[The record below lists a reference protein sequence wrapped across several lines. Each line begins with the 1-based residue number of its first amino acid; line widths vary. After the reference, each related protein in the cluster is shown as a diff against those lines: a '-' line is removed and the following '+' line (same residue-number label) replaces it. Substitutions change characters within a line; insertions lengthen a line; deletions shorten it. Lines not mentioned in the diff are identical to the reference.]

1 MISASPSVEAAAT
14 AGGAVP
20 ASEGVQALLDASAML
35 LASVSV
41 DAVVARIVEL
51 SRQIIKADAY
61 AIWRTYDA
69 HCWRVLA
76 ASGLSQGY
84 RRELLAKD
92 PIIPQFQA
100 IPDVTRDDVVAQY
113 EQIYKEEGIRSL
125 LVVPLQ
131 LADPLPDGPNAG
143 TITFYW
149 REQREPSHLDIFYAS
164 ALANLS
170 SAALRIS
177 ELHEQNQREKAR
189 LAFLA
194 EASELL
200 ASSLDYEVTL
210 ERVARIAVPRVAD
223 WCTVQVVEN
232 GALTR
237 VAVAHTDPA
246 MVELA
251 HEYLARY
258 PEKPREDRGLGR
270 VLRTGEPEFLPAIT
284 KEILSAGIPDPEQRA
299 MLQRLG
305 LTASIVV
312 PLKSRGKMLGAI
324 RLLASGDRRFRED
337 DVRLGEDLAR
347 RAAVAIENAQL
358 HRAVLE
364 QENRFRLAHAAA
376 RMGAWSWDIV
386 NGRMTWS
393 DEFRELHG
401 LSHNAASTEGA
412 GPGLIHPDDRDRVLR
427 EMQEAFEQGGE
438 FVSVEHRAVRVDG
451 SVFWIHSRGRIERD
465 ADGRASGVV
474 GIAMDITERRQ
485 SEEALRKTEKLAA
498 AGRLAATVAHE
509 INNPLESIVNLI
521 YLSRNAEEL
530 PESVAAYLKT
540 VDEEL
545 MRIAQIV
552 RQTLGFYRES
562 VGPRKSDVGKIVG
575 ETVDVYRSRIA
586 SRDMKCE
593 MELEKGLFAYVV
605 PGELKQVVANLVSNA
620 VDATDSGGR
629 LRVTVRR
636 AGDKAEIAV
645 ADTGCGIDIEHLPHV
660 FEPFFTTK
668 SDVGT
673 GLGLW
678 VTKGI
683 VEKQGGTILIGSST
697 DENDH
702 GTTITIALPLS

>member
-92 PIIPQFQA
+92 PIVPRFQA

-364 QENRFRLAHAAA
+364 QEKRFRLAHAAA

-521 YLSRNAEEL
+521 YLSRNAEGL
-530 PESVAAYLKT
+530 PENVAAYLKT

-575 ETVDVYRSRIA
+575 ETVEVYRSRIA

>member
-364 QENRFRLAHAAA
+364 QEKRFRLAHAAA

>member
-92 PIIPQFQA
+92 PIVPQFQA

-270 VLRTGEPEFLPAIT
+270 VLRTGEPEFVPAIT
-284 KEILSAGIPDPEQRA
+284 EEILSAGIPDPEQRA
-299 MLQRLG
+299 ILQRLG

>member
-1 MISASPSVEAAAT
+1 
-14 AGGAVP
+14 
-20 ASEGVQALLDASAML
+20 
-35 LASVSV
+35 
-41 DAVVARIVEL
+41 
-51 SRQIIKADAY
+51 
-61 AIWRTYDA
+61 
-69 HCWRVLA
+69 
-76 ASGLSQGY
+76 
-84 RRELLAKD
+84 
-92 PIIPQFQA
+92 
-100 IPDVTRDDVVAQY
+100 
-113 EQIYKEEGIRSL
+113 
-125 LVVPLQ
+125 
-131 LADPLPDGPNAG
+131 
-143 TITFYW
+143 
-149 REQREPSHLDIFYAS
+149 
-164 ALANLS
+164 
-170 SAALRIS
+170 
-177 ELHEQNQREKAR
+177 
-189 LAFLA
+189 
-194 EASELL
+194 
-200 ASSLDYEVTL
+200 
-210 ERVARIAVPRVAD
+210 
-223 WCTVQVVEN
+223 
-232 GALTR
+232 
-237 VAVAHTDPA
+237 
-246 MVELA
+246 
-251 HEYLARY
+251 
-258 PEKPREDRGLGR
+258 
-270 VLRTGEPEFLPAIT
+270 
-284 KEILSAGIPDPEQRA
+284 

-347 RAAVAIENAQL
+347 RAAAAIENAQL

-376 RMGAWSWDIV
+376 RMGAWSWDIL

-427 EMQEAFEQGGE
+427 EMREAFEQGGE
-438 FVSVEHRAVRVDG
+438 FVTVEHRALRVDG
-451 SVFWIHSRGRIERD
+451 TVFWVHSRGRIERD
-465 ADGRASGVV
+465 ASGRATGVV

-521 YLSRNAEEL
+521 YLSRNAEQL
-530 PESVAAYLKT
+530 PESVAGYLKT

-562 VGPRKSDVGKIVG
+562 VGPRKSDIGMIVG

-620 VDATDSGGR
+620 VDATDPGGR

-636 AGDKAEIAV
+636 EGDKAEIAV

-683 VEKQGGTILIGSST
+683 VEKQGGTILVASST
-697 DENDH
+697 GENDH

>member
-76 ASGLSQGY
+76 ASGLSPEY
-84 RRELLAKD
+84 RRELVAKE

-100 IPDVTRDDVVAQY
+100 IPDVTRDDVVGQY

-131 LADPLPDGPNAG
+131 LADPLPNGPNGG

-210 ERVARIAVPRVAD
+210 ERVARLAVPRVAD

-232 GALTR
+232 DALTR

-246 MVELA
+246 MVKLA
-251 HEYLARY
+251 QDYLARY

-270 VLRTGEPEFLPAIT
+270 VLRTGEPEFVPAIT
-284 KEILSAGIPDPEQRA
+284 EELLAAGIPDPEQRA

-324 RLLASGDRRFRED
+324 RLLASGERRFRED

-347 RAAVAIENAQL
+347 RAAAAIENAQL

-412 GPGLIHPDDRDRVLR
+412 GPGLIHPDDRERVLR

-451 SVFWIHSRGRIERD
+451 SVFWVHSRGRIERD
-465 ADGRASGVV
+465 ADGRAAGIV

-562 VGPRKSDVGKIVG
+562 VGPRKSDVGIIVG
-575 ETVDVYRSRIA
+575 ETVEVYRSRIA
-586 SRDMKCE
+586 AREVNCE
-593 MELEKGLFAYVV
+593 TELEKGLFAYVV

-620 VDATDSGGR
+620 VDATDPGGR

-636 AGDKAEIAV
+636 EGDKAEIAV

-683 VEKQGGTILIGSST
+683 VEKQGGTILVASST

>member
-270 VLRTGEPEFLPAIT
+270 VLRTGEPEFVPAIT
-284 KEILSAGIPDPEQRA
+284 EEILSAGIPDPEQRA

>member
-92 PIIPQFQA
+92 PIVPQFQA

-270 VLRTGEPEFLPAIT
+270 VLRTGEPEFVPAIT
-284 KEILSAGIPDPEQRA
+284 EEILSAGIPDPEQRA